1 MSKRPYSPSFDY
13 VPGSIQ
19 PHSGPAP
26 TVVNN
31 ITNNINI
38 TINTLNAYFAPAPAP
53 AVPVAQPVAQPVGPT
68 PLFATNAER
77 YHKVR
82 RKSDKKMI
90 YTSAA
95 CAYGTLKAG
104 CHHCDKR
111 SYADISR
118 FAPMA
123 DSAQSNGFRQE
134 FDAAYAAY
142 KVAHAAGDKEEA
154 VKQRKIVEENRTERC
169 DSCREK
175 GGGLSPDVQACKDEW
190 DRMRKDACE
199 RNGGCQNQD
208 CSERGMASWI
218 VLQADHGTNPK
229 KHALSQYTR
238 WALKRNGGVAG
249 MREEATQIAQWIC
262 GCCHALEPTSDSGRR
277 SPDPETM
284 PDGKST
290 GTKEEVSQYK
300 AKHHAII
307 VYPKQQYVDA
317 KKREIGRCQYPDC
330 GRRVVAGNEQSFH
343 FDHRVESTKC
353 KASKGDLLFGERG
366 GVGGLVGNH
375 SKAAALDKVE
385 HLLDAEMEPKCD
397 LLCVNCHLCRKPRG
411 LGRREVAE

>member
-1 MSKRPYSPSFDY
+1 
-13 VPGSIQ
+13 
-19 PHSGPAP
+19 
-26 TVVNN
+26 VVNN
-31 ITNNINI
+31 ITININP

-53 AVPVAQPVAQPVGPT
+53 AVPVAHPVAQPVGPAQ
-68 PLFATNAER
+68 LFATNAER

-82 RKSDKKMI
+82 RKKDKKMI
-90 YTSAA
+90 YVSAA
-95 CAYGTLKAG
+95 SADGTLKGG
-104 CHHCDKR
+104 CHNCDKR

-142 KVAHAAGDKEEA
+142 KVAYAAGGKEEA
-154 VKQRKIVEENRTERC
+154 IKQRKIVEEKRTEKC

-175 GGGLSPDVQACKDEW
+175 GGGLSPDQQACKDEY
-190 DRMRKDACE
+190 DRMRKEACE
-199 RNGGCQNQD
+199 RNGGCQNQE
-208 CSERGMASWI
+208 CPERGMASWR

-229 KHALSQYTR
+229 KLRLSHYKE

-262 GCCHALEPTSDSGRR
+262 GCCHALEPTGKSGNRCT
-277 SPDPETM
+277 DPETM

-307 VYPKQQYVDA
+307 VYPKQQHVDA
-317 KKREIGRCQYPDC
+317 KKREIGRCQYPGC
-330 GRRVVAGNEQSFH
+330 GRRVVVGNEQSFH
-343 FDHRVESTKC
+343 FDHRKESTKC
-353 KASKGDLLFGERG
+353 KASKGDLLFGQNG
-366 GVGGLVGNH
+366 GVSGLVGNDT
-375 SKAAALDKVE
+375 KAATLDKVE
-385 HLLDAEMEPKCD
+385 HLLDAEMVPKCD
-397 LLCVNCHLCRKPRG
+397 LLCVNCHISRKPRG
-411 LGRREVAE
+411 IGGREVAE

>member
-31 ITNNINI
+31 ITNNI

-53 AVPVAQPVAQPVGPT
+53 AVPVAQPVGPA

-95 CAYGTLKAG
+95 CADGTLKAG

-118 FAPMA
+118 FAPTA
-123 DSAQSNGFRQE
+123 DSTNSNGFRQE

-169 DSCREK
+169 DSCRESADS
-175 GGGLSPDVQACKDEW
+175 LSPDVQACKDEW
-190 DRMRKDACE
+190 DRMRKDACV

-208 CSERGMASWI
+208 CPERGMASWR

-229 KHALSQYTR
+229 KLALSSYKD

-249 MREEATQIAQWIC
+249 MREEAKQIAQWIC
-262 GCCHALEPTSDSGRR
+262 GCCHALEPTSASGRR
-277 SPDPETM
+277 CPDPETM
-284 PDGKST
+284 PDGKSK
-290 GTKEEVSQYK
+290 GTKEETKQYA
-300 AKHHAII
+300 AKHNARIR
-307 VYPKQQYVDA
+307 YPKQQHVDA
-317 KKREIGRCQYPDC
+317 KKREIGRCQYPGC
-330 GRRVVAGNEQSFH
+330 GRRIVVGNEPSFH

-353 KASKGDLLFGERG
+353 KASKGDILFGKKG
-366 GVGGLVGNH
+366 GVGGLVNNC
-375 SKAAALDKVE
+375 SNAAALDKVE
-385 HLLDAEMEPKCD
+385 HLLDAEMVPKCD
-397 LLCVNCHLCRKPRG
+397 LLCVNCHVNRKPRG
-411 LGRREVAE
+411 LGRWEVAE

>member
-13 VPGSIQ
+13 VPGSTQ
-19 PHSGPAP
+19 PPGSPAP

-31 ITNNINI
+31 ITNINP
-38 TINTLNAYFAPAPAP
+38 TINYYFAPAPAP
-53 AVPVAQPVAQPVGPT
+53 AIPVAQPVAQPVGPA

-95 CAYGTLKAG
+95 SADGTLKAG
-104 CHHCDKR
+104 CHNCDKR

-118 FAPMA
+118 FAPTA

-154 VKQRKIVEENRTERC
+154 VKQREIVEEKRTERC

-175 GGGLSPDVQACKDEW
+175 MVISPDQQACKDEW

-199 RNGGCQNQD
+199 RNNGCQNQD
-208 CSERGMASWI
+208 CPERGMASWI

-229 KHALSQYTR
+229 KLALSQYIH
-238 WALKRNGGVAG
+238 WALKRNGGVPG

-262 GCCHALEPTSDSGRR
+262 GFCHALEPTSASGRR
-277 SPDPETM
+277 CPDPETM
-284 PDGKST
+284 PDGKSS
-290 GTKEEVSQYK
+290 GTKEETKQYK
-300 AKHHAII
+300 AKHNARIR
-307 VYPKQQYVDA
+307 YPKQQHVDA

-330 GRRVVAGNEQSFH
+330 GRRVVVGNEPSFH

-353 KASKGDLLFGERG
+353 KASKGDDLFGKDG
-366 GVGGLVGNH
+366 GVSGLVHNS

-385 HLLDAEMEPKCD
+385 HLLDAEMVPKCD
-397 LLCVNCHLCRKPRG
+397 LLCVNCHVNRKPRG
-411 LGRREVAE
+411 IGRREVAE